1 MSLAVKART
10 KKLGTPDPA
19 ALLAWYDR
27 HRRVLPWRA
36 GKGERADP
44 YRVWLSEI
52 MLQQTTVKAVAP
64 YYARFLARFPTVAAL
79 AAAPL
84 DDVLKLWAGLGY
96 YARARNLHACAKAV
110 VERHGGE
117 FPDTEEGLRTLPG
130 IGAYTAAA
138 IAAIAFDRPAAVV
151 DGNVERV
158 ISRLYSIATPLSE
171 AKPEIRALV
180 ENLVPQTR
188 PGDFA
193 QAMMDLGAMICRPSA
208 PECTRCP
215 LSSDCIAF
223 ASGEPERF
231 PAPKRKLVRPTKHGI
246 AQWIERDGCIWLI
259 RRPAKGMLG
268 GMAALPGPEWTADT
282 ANEGPALARVTHVF
296 THFRLELD
304 IVAASEPERE
314 GWWQPLAQISDAGLP
329 TLYRRAAELVVAQ
342 SRERSSDPPHALE
355 EAPTPA

>member
-1 MSLAVKART
+1 M
-10 KKLGTPDPA
+10 P
-19 ALLAWYDR
+19 
-27 HRRVLPWRA
+27 
-36 GKGERADP
+36 GEETSDP
-44 YRVWLSEI
+44 YRVWLSEV
-52 MLQQTTVKAVAP
+52 MLQQTTVAAVTP
-64 YYARFLARFPTVAAL
+64 RFDRFLARWPTVEAL
-79 AAAPL
+79 AAAA
-84 DDVLKLWAGLGY
+84 DEDVLSEWAGLGY
-96 YARARNLHACAKAV
+96 YARARNLIACAREVAG
-110 VERHGGE
+110 RGG
-117 FPDTEEGLRTLPG
+117 FPDTEEELRKLPG
-130 IGAYTAAA
+130 IGGYTAAA
-138 IAAIAFDRPAAVV
+138 IAAIAFGRRAVV
-151 DGNVERV
+151 IDTNVERV
-158 ISRLYSIATPLSE
+158 VARLHGIDVPIAE
-171 AKPEIRALV
+171 AKDRIREVANALT
-180 ENLVPQTR
+180 PHDR
-188 PGDFA
+188 AGDFA

-329 TLYRRAAELVVAQ
+329 TLYRRAIDAVLE
-342 SRERSSDPPHALE
+342 SRTKLA
-355 EAPTPA
+355 A